1 MVMESLQEKV
11 KKELRTV
18 GINYLDIKIQELFDF
33 ANELIN
39 SDDLN
44 KKHEIITALND
55 RISTYQEVKKER
67 YSS

>member
-1 MVMESLQEKV
+1 MESLQEKV